1 MARFAKKTCI
11 VSKSSVQFPLQHS
24 YATFHFAK
32 TLVRYYKHSRV
43 FKFSNLNQNLN
54 FLNILQ

>member
-1 MARFAKKTCI
+1 
-11 VSKSSVQFPLQHS
+11 VQFPLQHS
-24 YATFHFAK
+24 SATFHFVK

-54 FLNILQ
+54 FLNIFQ